1 MVSGAADQPSS
12 FFLWLSPQSHLTR
25 QPSHPNIP
33 RLFRLLLHSHQHV
46 GRCVSGFDMLLDV
59 RFRYPQFPISSADSR
74 SCEIKV
80 HALAGVL
87 ILVAGAVFWR
97 PALEVVCAQT
107 PAAVATNAAAQ
118 APAANVP
125 APPATKAFA
134 PPSSL
139 SPNSLN
145 VVVLDP
151 AHGGTDPGARGTGGI
166 RESEVALEF
175 AAQIRRALEAQG
187 LQVIST
193 RLGDENPSF
202 DDRSAMAN
210 AQRGAIFITL
220 HISSTGLPG
229 TARVYVNSDIPLP
242 NEPNGLLPWDQAQA
256 PFLNLSHKL
265 GDTVQGLLSQRFK
278 GSPREAQTASVRQL
292 RTTAAP
298 AIAVE
303 ISSVSVERREDL
315 DRMAPGVADAIARG
329 VAAFRP
335 SYVVPVMALGAQ
347 SSTPPTTEVSPV
359 QVHGSPSTSSSAPAK
374 ISTSSAAKNGVAR

>member
-1 MVSGAADQPSS
+1 
-12 FFLWLSPQSHLTR
+12 
-25 QPSHPNIP
+25 
-33 RLFRLLLHSHQHV
+33 
-46 GRCVSGFDMLLDV
+46 MLLDV
-59 RFRYPQFPISSADSR
+59 RFRYPQFPTSDSDSR
-74 SCEIKV
+74 SREIKV

-87 ILVAGAVFWR
+87 ILVASAIFLR
-97 PALEVVCAQT
+97 PALEVVSAQT
-107 PAAVATNAAAQ
+107 QTSAAVATNSAPQ
-118 APAANVP
+118 APGTNVP
-125 APPATKAFA
+125 AAPPAKAFA
-134 PPSSL
+134 LPSSL

-187 LQVIST
+187 LQVIPT

-242 NEPNGLLPWDQAQA
+242 SEPNGLLPWDQAQA
-256 PFLNLSHKL
+256 PFLNLSRKL

-278 GSPREAQTASVRQL
+278 GSPHEAQAASVRQL

-335 SYVVPVMALGAQ
+335 SYVVPVTAAEEPWT
-347 SSTPPTTEVSPV
+347 TPPTPEVSPV
-359 QVHGSPSTSSSAPAK
+359 QVKGSPSTGSPAPAK
-374 ISTSSAAKNGVAR
+374 ISTNPVAKNGVTR